1 MQPGPADFS
10 AWLCGGYQVGAF
22 MRMRIA
28 AAALAMAAA
37 AGLGAGLGASAARAA
52 ETYFIHGAIWDYYQR
67 YLDQIGNGIRPGI
80 FVITPD
86 GLGATYRY
94 CPDTRCRTTMNMQ
107 TKALQDCEKE
117 YGVECVLFAVR
128 DEIRVQY
135 EIAR

>member
-1 MQPGPADFS
+1 MK
-10 AWLCGGYQVGAF
+10 
-22 MRMRIA
+22 MRIA
-28 AAALAMAAA
+28 AAALTVA
-37 AGLGAGLGASAARAA
+37 AGLGLGLGVGSAHADK
-52 ETYFIHGAIWDYYQR
+52 TYFIHGAIWDYYQS
-67 YLDQIGNGIRPGI
+67 YLDLIGDGIRPGI

-86 GLGATYRY
+86 GLGASYRY

-117 YGVECVLFAVR
+117 YGVECVVFAVR

>member
-1 MQPGPADFS
+1 MKT
-10 AWLCGGYQVGAF
+10 
-22 MRMRIA
+22 RIA
-28 AAALAMAAA
+28 AAALALAA
-37 AGLGAGLGASAARAA
+37 AGLGLGLGAGSSRAD
-52 ETYFIHGAIWDYYQR
+52 ETYYIHGAIWDYYQS
-67 YLDQIGNGIRPGI
+67 YLNLIGSNIRPGV

-86 GLGATYRY
+86 GLGASYRY

-117 YGVECVLFAVR
+117 YGVECVVFAVR